1 MRAIKKRG
9 GEKTNFLLLL
19 FLLTISTIQWQIS
32 LFVRVFEDAST
43 SILYSYF
50 PKLIEIIEIVIGQSI
65 FSDLNFAFTYRQIA
79 NFPRYVNFDV
89 NLFSKINV
97 KIVD

>member
-9 GEKTNFLLLL
+9 GEKTNFLLL

-43 SILYSYF
+43 LILYSYF

-65 FSDLNFAFTYRQIA
+65 FSDLNFALSSD
-79 NFPRYVNFDV
+79 NE
-89 NLFSKINV
+89 FSKIRQLRCQLIFQN
-97 KIVD
+97 

>member
-19 FLLTISTIQWQIS
+19 FLLTISTIK
-32 LFVRVFEDAST
+32 FHYVRVFEDAST

-65 FSDLNFAFTYRQIA
+65 FSDLNFAFTYRQVA

>member
-1 MRAIKKRG
+1 M
-9 GEKTNFLLLL
+9 NFLILL
-19 FLLTISTIQWQIS
+19 FLLTISTIKWQIS

>member
-9 GEKTNFLLLL
+9 GEKTNFLLL

-65 FSDLNFAFTYRQIA
+65 FSDLNFAFTYRQVA
-79 NFPRYVNFDV
+79 NFPRYVNFDI

>member
-19 FLLTISTIQWQIS
+19 FLLTISTIK
-32 LFVRVFEDAST
+32 FHYVRIFEDALT

-65 FSDLNFAFTYRQIA
+65 FSDLNFALSSD
-79 NFPRYVNFDV
+79 NE
-89 NLFSKINV
+89 FSKIRQLRCQLIFQN
-97 KIVD
+97 

>member
-9 GEKTNFLLLL
+9 GEKTNFLLL
-19 FLLTISTIQWQIS
+19 FLLTISTIK
-32 LFVRVFEDAST
+32 FHYVRVFEDAST

-65 FSDLNFAFTYRQIA
+65 FSDLNFAFTYRQVA

-97 KIVD
+97 KIID

>member
-9 GEKTNFLLLL
+9 GEKTNFLLL